1 MSNVPRPVF
10 AAALKILCAVVES
23 VSGYVTDEVGSVV
36 QLAAPTKGPAV
47 TIIAGSVLPLEVSV
61 GELACTFQPAVFCP
75 PVYATRV
82 TIANVVVWSSPFSVT
97 PGAVTGL
104 AVWTV
109 KVKVGAA

>member
-1 MSNVPRPVF
+1 MSNVPRPVL

-36 QLAAPTKGPAV
+36 QLTTQTKLPAV
-47 TIIAGSVLPLEVSV
+47 TIIAGRVRPLTVSV
-61 GELACTFQPAVFCP
+61 VELAWTFQPALLFP

-82 TIANVVVWSSPFSVT
+82 TIPNVVVWSSPFNVT

-104 AVWTV
+104 AVW
-109 KVKVGAA
+109 